1 MPIIF
6 NRHSDIISQIEKEAI
21 AFIWGFGI
29 HKISRSQIMLP
40 KTEGGLNMWD
50 LHTKILALRAT
61 MIMKMIRAPC
71 PEIRQLFEAI
81 DMVGKPTLSYIPYI
95 IRRNSTA
102 NNPLLLPLFEEI
114 CASMKLTQ
122 PRNQKLQVGQSV
134 WDSDVDGCPIGEFH
148 GIIMSNVSA
157 LDDSSVIRW
166 SDCYNTTEDCKAILP
181 LVLDDQGT
189 LRAIYEPG
197 LWVSINKAKYDIL

>member
-1 MPIIF
+1 
-6 NRHSDIISQIEKEAI
+6 
-21 AFIWGFGI
+21 
-29 HKISRSQIMLP
+29 
-40 KTEGGLNMWD
+40 
-50 LHTKILALRAT
+50 

-71 PEIRQLFEAI
+71 PEIRQLFEAV

-122 PRNQKLQVGQSV
+122 TRNQKLQVDQSV
-134 WDSDVDGCPIGEFH
+134 WDSDVDGCPIGESQ
-148 GIIMSNVSA
+148 GIIMSNTSD
-157 LDDSSVIRW
+157 LDDSSIIRW

-181 LVLDDQGT
+181 LVLDDQGA
-189 LRAIYEPG
+189 LRATYEPG
-197 LWVSINKAKYDIL
+197 LWVSINKVKYDILLPNSPSSKNCQIWPTFPLF

>member
-1 MPIIF
+1 MLLSLLWYHATIMPLKYD
-6 NRHSDIISQIEKEAI
+6 RHSDIIYQIEKEAV

-81 DMVGKPTLSYIPYI
+81 DLEGKQTSLISPTLFAGIPPRI
-95 IRRNSTA
+95 T
-102 NNPLLLPLFEEI
+102 LFF
-114 CASMKLTQ
+114 SPYLK
-122 PRNQKLQVGQSV
+122 K
-134 WDSDVDGCPIGEFH
+134 F
-148 GIIMSNVSA
+148 
-157 LDDSSVIRW
+157 
-166 SDCYNTTEDCKAILP
+166 
-181 LVLDDQGT
+181 VLH
-189 LRAIYEPG
+189 
-197 LWVSINKAKYDIL
+197 